1 MKRKIIAALSIA
13 VVFTLMSV
21 SLFGCADSDE
31 MKQAKADFTTQTERI
46 SAQEADLDAA
56 ISEGDE
62 LSATDDKLLDP
73 SLIPALETAVSEAK
87 AAKVEVPS
95 MPSKLDDITAKTEEL
110 AVVDYTDE
118 TKAVTDAIVAVQ
130 DSISKYKLVD
140 QPTEGFVIERLG
152 RISDVSD
159 IAAVTEDNDPNGQL
173 NKSGGYTATVYFTS
187 PLVDQSK
194 LYKAEGSVIDKGTEG
209 GGAVEVYRTPE
220 EAQKRCDYLANF
232 DGSVFSS
239 GSHKVIGTCL
249 VRTSGKLT
257 ASQQNALEAEM
268 VDALTQLS

>member
-1 MKRKIIAALSIA
+1 
-13 VVFTLMSV
+13 
-21 SLFGCADSDE
+21 
-31 MKQAKADFTTQTERI
+31 
-46 SAQEADLDAA
+46 
-56 ISEGDE
+56 
-62 LSATDDKLLDP
+62 
-73 SLIPALETAVSEAK
+73 
-87 AAKVEVPS
+87 

-118 TKAVTDAIVAVQ
+118 TKAVTDAIAAVQ

-249 VRTSGKLT
+249 VRTSDKLT
-257 ASQQNALEAEM
+257 ASQQNTLEAEI